1 MRTMLAA
8 AAIVAVLTP
17 LPLAAQ
23 DRKSDWPEGSAMHT
37 AYLMAERGDAATAQL
52 EARHAELLALVEA
65 HRSPYMGT
73 RVPAALQA
81 GHAAWPA
88 YRSAA
93 CELFGA
99 LTGAGGTWPT
109 THALDCEAQL
119 TEQRLADV
127 TAALACI
134 RALPVDEREFGQA
147 GCLAP
152 LAPDGIEFG
161 EG

>member
-1 MRTMLAA
+1 MKTMP
-8 AAIVAVLTP
+8 AAILALTMP
-17 LPLAAQ
+17 LSLAAQ
-23 DRKSDWPEGSAMHT
+23 DGRSDWPEGSAMHT
-37 AYLMAERGDAATAQL
+37 TYVMAERVDAATAQL
-52 EARHAELLALVEA
+52 EARHAELLELVEA
-65 HRSPYMGT
+65 HRSLHMGL
-73 RVPAALQA
+73 RVPSALEA
-81 GHAAWPA
+81 EHAAWPA

-119 TEQRLADV
+119 TEQRLSAV

-134 RALPVDEREFGQA
+134 RALPLDEREFGHA
-147 GCLAP
+147 VCLAP
-152 LAPDGIEFG
+152 LAPAGVSFG